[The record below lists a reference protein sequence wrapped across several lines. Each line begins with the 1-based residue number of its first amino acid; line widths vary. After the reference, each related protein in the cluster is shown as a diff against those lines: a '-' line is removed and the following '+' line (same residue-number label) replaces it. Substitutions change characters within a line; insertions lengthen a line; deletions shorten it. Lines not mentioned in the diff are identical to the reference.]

1 MANLEVLLSEVKNQV
16 DESVD
21 VDLEHLDEKIQ
32 EASRKDMNALLGDIL
47 SLLGSTGKGGT
58 LRKTGADT
66 VLGYVGFK
74 CRYYAPDYGKPVSRQ
89 DKRKRERA
97 KEKEKENGAREK
109 ENKRESKRKEK
120 EKEWRFRTN
129 C

>member
-32 EASRKDMNALLGDIL
+32 EASRKDVNALLGDIL
-47 SLLGSTGKGGT
+47 SLLGSSGTGGT
-58 LRKTGADT
+58 LRETGADT
-66 VLGYVGFK
+66 VLGHVKFT
-74 CRYYAPDYGKPVSRQ
+74 CPYYAPDCGKPVSRQ